1 VKVLFVAGSY
11 PPDAC
16 GVGDYTSCLVR
27 ALRQTGIDVD
37 VLTGQDWSAA
47 KALHLVRSV
56 RSYRADVIHLQYPM
70 LGFGYHLGPQML
82 SALLPIVV
90 TIHEVTQAHLLRR
103 LSLYPFSLRSQKV
116 IFTTEAE
123 RDYAI
128 RWCPWVSGKETIIP
142 IGSNI
147 PVSAEPQRSQNNI
160 IGYFG
165 LIRPMKGLEQVIEAA
180 AVLHARSSD
189 LRIRIIGK
197 LVPGREAYYSSLR
210 EKSGDLPIEW
220 CIGADDAATSALIAS
235 CQFAYLPFP
244 DGASE
249 RRASLIAFLEAG
261 ACIVTTHGEQT
272 PRFINDAVRF
282 ANSPDDAIEIVN
294 ALKADPHAT
303 SLLQANAQRAS
314 QRFSWQQIAQ
324 RHAELYASVVNR

>member
-1 VKVLFVAGSY
+1 MRALFVAGSY

-27 ALRQTGIDVD
+27 ALREAGVDVD

-47 KALHLVRSV
+47 RGFHLARTVRSNA
-56 RSYRADVIHLQYPM
+56 ADVIHLQYPM
-70 LGFGYHLGPQML
+70 LGFGYQLGPQLL
-82 SALLPIVV
+82 SAVLPMVV
-90 TIHEVTQAHLLRR
+90 TIHEVTQAHILRR

-128 RWCPWVSGKETIIP
+128 RWCPWISGKETVIP

-147 PVSAEPQRSQNNI
+147 PVSAEPPRERNRI

-165 LIRPMKGLEQVIEAA
+165 LIRPVKGIEQVIEAA
-180 AVLHARSSD
+180 ALLHARNSD
-189 LRIRIIGK
+189 LRVRIIGK
-197 LVPGREAYYSSLR
+197 IVPGREEYYRSLR
-210 EKSGDLPIEW
+210 EKSAGLPIEW
-220 CIGADDAATSALIAS
+220 CIGADDAEASALIAS
-235 CQFAYLPFP
+235 CEFAYLPFP

-261 ACIVTTHGEQT
+261 ACIVTTRGEQT
-272 PRFINDAVRF
+272 PRFIDDAVRF
-282 ANSPDDAIEIVN
+282 AKDPADAIEIVDALN
-294 ALKADPHAT
+294 ANPET
-303 SLLQANAQRAS
+303 MSLLQANARRAA
-314 QRFSWQQIAQ
+314 QRFSWQHIAQ
-324 RHAELYASVVNR
+324 RHVDLYASVVNC

>member
-1 VKVLFVAGSY
+1 MKVLFVAGSY

-16 GVGDYTSCLVR
+16 GVGDYTSCLVQ

-37 VLTGQDWSAA
+37 VLTGQDWSATNTS
-47 KALHLVRSV
+47 HLLRSV

-70 LGFGYHLGPQML
+70 LGFGYHLGPQVL
-82 SALLPIVV
+82 SALLPMVV
-90 TIHEVTQAHLLRR
+90 TIHEVTQAHILRR
-103 LSLYPFSLRSQKV
+103 LSLYPFSLRSQRV

-123 RDYAI
+123 RDYSI
-128 RWCPWVSGKETIIP
+128 RWCPWISGKETIIP

-147 PVSAEPQRSQNNI
+147 PVSAEPQDARSNV

-165 LIRPMKGLEQVIEAA
+165 LIRPLKGLEQVIEAA
-180 AVLHARSSD
+180 ALLHARNSD
-189 LRIRIIGK
+189 LRMRVIGK

-210 EKSGDLPIEW
+210 QKSADLPIEW
-220 CIGADDAATSALIAS
+220 CIGADDAEVSALIAS
-235 CQFAYLPFP
+235 CEFAYLPFP

-261 ACIVTTHGEQT
+261 ACIVTTRGEQT
-272 PRFINDAVRF
+272 PRFIDDAVRF
-282 ANSPDDAIEIVN
+282 AKNPADAIEIVD
-294 ALKADPHAT
+294 ALKADRQT
-303 SLLQANAQRAS
+303 VSVLQANAKRAA

-324 RHAELYASVVNR
+324 RHVELYASVVNS

>member
-1 VKVLFVAGSY
+1 
-11 PPDAC
+11 
-16 GVGDYTSCLVR
+16 
-27 ALRQTGIDVD
+27 
-37 VLTGQDWSAA
+37 
-47 KALHLVRSV
+47 
-56 RSYRADVIHLQYPM
+56 M
-70 LGFGYHLGPQML
+70 LGFGYHLGPQLL
-82 SALLPIVV
+82 SALLPTVV

-128 RWCPWVSGKETIIP
+128 GWCPWISGKETVIP

-147 PVSAEPQRSQNNI
+147 PVSAEPQRARNNI

-165 LIRPMKGLEQVIEAA
+165 LIRPLKGLEQVIEASA
-180 AVLHARSSD
+180 LLHARNSD
-189 LRIRIIGK
+189 LRMRVIGK

-210 EKSGDLPIEW
+210 QKSASLPIEW
-220 CIGADDAATSALIAS
+220 CIGADDAEASALIAS
-235 CQFAYLPFP
+235 CEFAYLPFP

-261 ACIVTTHGEQT
+261 ACIVTTRGEQT
-272 PRFINDAVRF
+272 PRFIDDAVRF
-282 ANSPDDAIEIVN
+282 AKNPADAIEIVDALN
-294 ALKADPHAT
+294 ADQQTML
-303 SLLQANAQRAS
+303 LLQANAKRAA

-324 RHAELYASVVNR
+324 RHAELYASVLNR